1 MLPLVGL
8 GYVAV
13 NAGDVVS
20 RPAAP
25 GLMIQGVR
33 SLLDSRYW
41 RDRAEEATT
50 MADAMRDPVA
60 RQLMLDVAREYQELE
75 KRAEQQEQAANH
87 AHPS

>member
-1 MLPLVGL
+1 LPLVRL
-8 GYVAV
+8 GHVAV

-25 GLMIQGVR
+25 GLMIKSVR
-33 SLLDSRYW
+33 SLSDSRNW

-60 RQLMLDVAREYQELE
+60 RQLMLDVAREYQELAQE
-75 KRAEQQEQAANH
+75 AEQQEQAVNH